1 MPFEYKAGVPGPFG
15 RNIAGAKTFFLQLTA
30 CNAHLAK
37 STEETVATY
46 IGYYRPNQRFV
57 EESNAR
63 AREGAVAMDPKFLQL
78 VADLPIKLPS
88 TAHIIGSFSP
98 IGGAT
103 PGSPAVFIVEAADPS
118 GLQFISNYY
127 QGYLEFDWHPGVSI
141 GANKNEREE
150 WRQGVAS
157 QAQPETPIR

>member
-1 MPFEYKAGVPGPFG
+1 M
-15 RNIAGAKTFFLQLTA
+15 
-30 CNAHLAK
+30 
-37 STEETVATY
+37 ATY

-57 EESNAR
+57 DVSNDS
-63 AREGAVAMDPKFLQL
+63 AREGGSAMDPKFLQM

-103 PGSPAVFIVEAADPS
+103 PTSPAVFVVEAADVS
-118 GLQFISNYY
+118 GLQFISSYY

-141 GANKNEREE
+141 GADKNEREQ

-157 QAQPETPIR
+157 QTQSEAPAR